1 MESEFS
7 TWSMDD
13 PAREMTSLGEDSPIK
28 AFMGWGGIILHD
40 DSVDVVDMAREY
52 AARARA
58 ESCGQCFPC
67 RMGSV
72 EISAILERICAGQGK
87 TEDLSRLETLARY
100 VRESSRCDIGK
111 TFPKPIL
118 DALEYFS
125 EKFASAIKEGVPR
138 PKGHYVSQV
147 TAPCISACPARVDI
161 PGYVEHLR
169 NDRWQESLD
178 LARESCCLPGT
189 LGRVCVRF
197 CELNCR
203 RGSLDDS
210 VSIKALKR
218 FAADMET
225 TDEDDKGTPSKS
237 ASGRKA
243 TVAIVGAGPAG
254 LACAYY
260 LGLRGYAS
268 TIFEALDEPGGM
280 AAMGIP
286 DYRLPRA
293 VLRAEAARAERV
305 GAEIRYGVKVGK
317 DVTIPSLFD
326 QGYRAVFI
334 GAGAPGSASM
344 RCEGED
350 AGYEGFMPGVEF
362 LRRIAIGEKPLKGR
376 KMVVIGG
383 GNVAMDCVRSALRQ
397 GFDDVNLLYRRTE
410 KEMPADRV
418 EIEESKE
425 EGVKIQ
431 TLAAPVRILAENG
444 KVTGVECIRMT
455 LGEPD
460 ESGRRRPIPEEG
472 SNFVVEC
479 DAVVPAIGQVC
490 EVNEIFPQGL
500 EVARNNT
507 LVIDPMTMRS
517 SDPRIFGGGDCVTGP
532 ATLVAALGAGR
543 RSARFII
550 EYLEKGDCK
559 AAPEDYLDAVTS
571 ELWLSCSEEAPPFA
585 SLVGREYPRVIDP
598 ETRIKDFDEVEGCL
612 TPAQVRKEAKRC
624 LRCYRIALG
633 AVA

>member
-7 TWSMDD
+7 TWCQDD
-13 PAREMTSLGEDSPIK
+13 PSCKITSLGEDSPLK
-28 AFMGWGGIILHD
+28 AVMGWDGIIVRG

-67 RMGSV
+67 RMGTV
-72 EISAILERICAGQGK
+72 EISAILERICSGQGK
-87 TEDLSRLETLARY
+87 AEDPSRLETLARY

-118 DALEYFS
+118 DALEHFS
-125 EKFASAIKEGVPR
+125 ESFASAIEEGAPR
-138 PKGHYVSQV
+138 PKGNYVSQV
-147 TAPCISACPARVDI
+147 TAPCINACPARVDI

-169 NDRWQESLD
+169 NDRRLESLD
-178 LARESCCLPGT
+178 LVRESCCLPGT

-197 CELNCR
+197 CEFGCR
-203 RGSLDDS
+203 RGSLDES

-218 FAADMET
+218 FAADRET
-225 TDEDDKGTPSKS
+225 VDESITPSESVS
-237 ASGRKA
+237 ARKA

-254 LACAYY
+254 LSCAYY

-268 TIFEALDEPGGM
+268 TIFESLDEPGGM
-280 AAMGIP
+280 AAVGIP

-305 GAEIRYGVKVGK
+305 GAEIRYGVKVGR
-317 DVTIPSLFD
+317 DVTIQALFD
-326 QGYRAVFI
+326 QGYRAIFI
-334 GAGAPGSASM
+334 GAGAPGSSSM

-350 AGYEGFMPGVEF
+350 AGYDGFMPGVEF
-362 LRRIAIGEKPLKGR
+362 LRRIAIGEKPLDGK

-425 EGVKIQ
+425 EGVKFH
-431 TLAAPVRILAENG
+431 TLAAPVRILAEDG
-444 KVTGVECIRMT
+444 KVTGLECIRMT

-490 EVNEIFPQGL
+490 EVNEFVPQGVEL
-500 EVARNNT
+500 GRNNT
-507 LVIDPMTMRS
+507 LVVDPMTMRS

-543 RSARFII
+543 RAAGFII
-550 EYLEKGDCK
+550 DYLEKGDCK
-559 AAPEDYLDAVTS
+559 PDPQDYLDAVTS
-571 ELWLSCSEEAPPFA
+571 ELWQSCTEEAPPFA
-585 SLVGREYPRVIDP
+585 SLVGREYPRVVDP
-598 ETRIKDFDEVEGCL
+598 EARIKDFNEVEGCL
-612 TPAQVRKEAKRC
+612 TPAQARKEAKRC